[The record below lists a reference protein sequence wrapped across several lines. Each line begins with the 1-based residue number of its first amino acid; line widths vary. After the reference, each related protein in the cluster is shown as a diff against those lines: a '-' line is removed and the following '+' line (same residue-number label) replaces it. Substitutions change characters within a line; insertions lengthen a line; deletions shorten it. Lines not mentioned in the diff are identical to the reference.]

1 MEHESHT
8 WCIVDQAPCIGRQ
21 HLENGHTTVVHPQTD
36 DTGEWTFCDRAPPA
50 AEVVLYSIGALLG
63 AVALLVGGLKVRL
76 IILRSRQLRREKD
89 RLLYEQML
97 LAHEMSRM
105 VGRQDGGGRPLFS
118 LSTAPPGSVIA
129 QSECPPSEYE
139 PPTECD
145 DTLATGLEGRRALDH
160 DTPISPC
167 EPPPTPAPPTVQF
180 ADPAAPS
187 PAASS
192 RDTSSPGEAPSS
204 PRETLT
210 REASSP
216 SGTSSPSG
224 VELPGLPGLPSWRKV
239 PSSSR
244 PGAFSYLHVPTGFK
258 QAEIPTSDTPSS
270 ATLSAAGI
278 RATSTRHAAG
288 RAFGSSR
295 ASSSGP
301 SSSAGSEG
309 GAEICGIIRGDCG
322 IGGDC
327 GIIRGDSSPD
337 ASSRAANAPR
347 FAKGML
353 MRHVTDMSDS
363 RFVNA
368 TREDALWSTLAAAGV
383 RIHSEQS
390 QQSATSTE
398 ETE

>member
-1 MEHESHT
+1 MIYPTSSGPWSYCDMPPPDPPSPPPAPPEPPSPPMTPPMTPLPPCVCTKVWWSDDCPTTRHGCDHCGDMEHESHT

-36 DTGEWTFCDRAPPA
+36 DNAEWTFCDRAPPA
-50 AEVVLYSIGALLG
+50 AEVALYSIGALLG

-145 DTLATGLEGRRALDH
+145 NTLATGLEGRRALDH

-187 PAASS
+187 P
-192 RDTSSPGEAPSS
+192 
-204 PRETLT
+204 
-210 REASSP
+210 
-216 SGTSSPSG
+216 
-224 VELPGLPGLPSWRKV
+224 
-239 PSSSR
+239 
-244 PGAFSYLHVPTGFK
+244 
-258 QAEIPTSDTPSS
+258 
-270 ATLSAAGI
+270 
-278 RATSTRHAAG
+278 TRHAAG

-309 GAEICGIIRGDCG
+309 GAEICGIVRGVCG